1 MSGMVSLKKSL
12 DRENYIET
20 KGSISLKVSC
30 TDGKY
35 VDNSNIIV
43 TIKDVNDKKA
53 VFKSDSNQ
61 FNISEG

>member
-1 MSGMVSLKKSL
+1 MVSLKKSL

-35 VDNSNIIV
+35 VDSSNIIV